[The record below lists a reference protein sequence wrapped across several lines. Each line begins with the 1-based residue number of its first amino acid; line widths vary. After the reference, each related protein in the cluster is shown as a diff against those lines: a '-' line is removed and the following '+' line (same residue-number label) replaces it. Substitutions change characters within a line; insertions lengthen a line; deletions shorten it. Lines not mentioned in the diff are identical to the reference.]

1 MIFFLGIRPQTSVQ
15 QNMGLPMNM
24 QQQMGTV
31 GQRMGIPGLQP
42 TPDLM
47 TGGPMRQ
54 QLIGKS
60 SLQRTNNKNPKGL
73 VKKKYLHFD
82 NVSESVKNCFPE

>member
-1 MIFFLGIRPQTSVQ
+1 LEVALNTITPQTSVQ
-15 QNMGLPMNM
+15 QNMGIPMNM

-54 QLIGKS
+54 QIIGNF
-60 SLQRTNNKNPKGL
+60 SLQRINKKQEL
-73 VKKKYLHFD
+73 VKKYYI
-82 NVSESVKNCFPE
+82 

>member
-1 MIFFLGIRPQTSVQ
+1 MGI
-15 QNMGLPMNM
+15 PMNM

-54 QLIGKS
+54 QIIGKF
-60 SLQRTNNKNPKGL
+60 SLQRINKKQEL
-73 VKKKYLHFD
+73 VKKYYILITFQNLSKIDYMYPKIGLSF
-82 NVSESVKNCFPE
+82 